1 MIHYDLMVFAWR
13 KFTFNWNSETR
24 SWLKEFCTSFG
35 LFVLQICHIWSN
47 RFTQMEWKLIP
58 ILRSGQSLHHL
69 EKRAEFDIKSLL
81 KKTTKYNKKIIHV
94 IDWSKWWKNVTE
106 WETVQLYSS
115 KIGFNQNSRI
125 RILLEESHDLSRWL
139 SSLICIIQS
148 NRFTRLKGKQWLMLQ
163 GWY

>member
-1 MIHYDLMVFAWR
+1 MKKVHFQLKFRNKILVEGILHFIWAVCFTDLSHLIESIYSNGMKTNSDFTERTVVTSSGKKSR
-13 KFTFNWNSETR
+13 IRYQKF
-24 SWLKEFCTSFG
+24 
-35 LFVLQICHIWSN
+35 V
-47 RFTQMEWKLIP
+47 
-58 ILRSGQSLHHL
+58 
-69 EKRAEFDIKSLL
+69 
-81 KKTTKYNKKIIHV
+81 KKTTKYNKNIIHV